1 MKKRAAVFL
10 SVAVCIVFVLAF
22 ALVACNPEDDNAKK
36 DYSSDPIVG
45 TYIGELQTGTEA
57 DDMYGYYLS
66 IMQYQEK
73 DPDYPYENHFWC
85 ELLIG
90 VPPHRWDEEVSFT
103 RNTFTVVRNKD
114 TGEYVCPDGQ
124 FAAAHVGIDD
134 KYEVYLSAD
143 SSTLWFKPVEPSTIG
158 MGQYTISLTRTTSSR
173 DDFFDEFRA
182 KFE

>member
-1 MKKRAAVFL
+1 MKKRALIL
-10 SVAVCIVFVLAF
+10 SCVLLLVLF
-22 ALVACNPEDDNAKK
+22 ALTLAACNPGGTNNTKK
-36 DYSSDPIVG
+36 DYLSDPIVG
-45 TYIGELQTGTEA
+45 TYTGELQTGTEA

-66 IMQYQEK
+66 IVQYQEK

-103 RNTFTVVRNKD
+103 RNTFTVIRNKD
-114 TGEYVCPDGQ
+114 TGEYVCSDGQ
-124 FAAAHVGIDD
+124 FAAAHVGIGD

-143 SSTLWFKPVEPSTIG
+143 SSTLWFKPAEPSTIG